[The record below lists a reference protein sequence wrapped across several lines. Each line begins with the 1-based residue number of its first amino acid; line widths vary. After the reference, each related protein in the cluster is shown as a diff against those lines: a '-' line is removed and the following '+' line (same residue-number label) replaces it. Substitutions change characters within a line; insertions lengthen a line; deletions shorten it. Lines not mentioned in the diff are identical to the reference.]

1 MWTPAEIGCTIAGTR
16 CSCPRHAGIP
26 AKEMVAVTPK
36 DRSRWASV
44 PLLLSTLVLLFA
56 TTASAEWKEKVLYS
70 FQGGNDGAL
79 PAGGVVFDPQ
89 GNLYGVTEAGGPAS
103 CAPIG
108 NYCGT
113 VYELSPPV
121 KQGDPWT
128 KTQLYMFKGKKAN
141 DGEAPDGGLVMD
153 KAGNLYGVTAYGGT
167 GDCTLA
173 GVPGGC
179 GTVYELSP
187 PQTKGGQWTYA
198 SLYSFKSGKD
208 GYLPLGNLVFDGA
221 GNLYGATYFGGG
233 KGTTCNPDY
242 QYCGTVF
249 ELSPPK
255 TKGGKWTEKVLHS
268 FAGGTDG
275 ANPNGGLI
283 LDSKG
288 DVYGTTYIG
297 GYNCPHNSNQG
308 CGTVFELK
316 PPTKNGGTWAEKQLH
331 IFKNGS
337 DGGQPP
343 VGVILDPK
351 GSLYGVAGG
360 GNITGGGVVFRL
372 TAVGGG
378 RWKDSV
384 LHWFSNSGPGDFTAG
399 LVFDSSGNLYGPTA
413 EGAKFRG
420 TVVRLKH
427 PATQGGKW
435 VPAVLYT
442 FQGGQDGAGPAA
454 RLLFDAVG
462 NLYGTTEGG
471 GGSGS
476 YGTVFK
482 VNPLEDKKVIEFNG
496 TNPRSRYGEN
506 I

>member
-1 MWTPAEIGCTIAGTR
+1 
-16 CSCPRHAGIP
+16 
-26 AKEMVAVTPK
+26 
-36 DRSRWASV
+36 
-44 PLLLSTLVLLFA
+44 
-56 TTASAEWKEKVLYS
+56 
-70 FQGGNDGAL
+70 
-79 PAGGVVFDPQ
+79 
-89 GNLYGVTEAGGPAS
+89 
-103 CAPIG
+103 
-108 NYCGT
+108 
-113 VYELSPPV
+113 
-121 KQGDPWT
+121 
-128 KTQLYMFKGKKAN
+128 
-141 DGEAPDGGLVMD
+141 VMD

-343 VGVILDPK
+343 GGVILDPK